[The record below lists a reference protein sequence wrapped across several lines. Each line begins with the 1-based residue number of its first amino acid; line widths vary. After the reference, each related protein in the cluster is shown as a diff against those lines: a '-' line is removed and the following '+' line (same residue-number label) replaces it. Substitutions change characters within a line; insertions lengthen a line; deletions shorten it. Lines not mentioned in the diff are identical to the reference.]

1 MWGCRSPPRTLN
13 PRPLGGSRSAENDGF
28 VALSVALF
36 VIIGL
41 DPLISGDLRFLV

>member
-1 MWGCRSPPRTLN
+1 MWGCRSPPRTLI
-13 PRPLGGSRSAENDGF
+13 RGPLGGSRSAENDGF

-36 VIIGL
+36 VIIGP